1 METPALGKGEVMCAG
16 DIHSASGRVLEVRLS
31 PLDDPLSAPLCS
43 GWPVTKMGSE
53 GDAGSQGCMTLG
65 QLLKCKGTMCSQDQN
80 LSLSPLIPSFPP
92 PPPQDREAGPENLAA
107 TAITTAPHGPRA
119 QSPAPQAATAGNP
132 RPEAPPHPDHSP
144 EPG

>member
-1 METPALGKGEVMCAG
+1 MQGVG
-16 DIHSASGRVLEVRLS
+16 
-31 PLDDPLSAPLCS
+31 
-43 GWPVTKMGSE
+43 
-53 GDAGSQGCMTLG
+53 GCMTLDSYSSARER
-65 QLLKCKGTMCSQDQN
+65 CVSQDQN
-80 LSLSPLIPSFPP
+80 LSLSPLVPSFSP

-132 RPEAPPHPDHSP
+132 RPEASPHPDHSP